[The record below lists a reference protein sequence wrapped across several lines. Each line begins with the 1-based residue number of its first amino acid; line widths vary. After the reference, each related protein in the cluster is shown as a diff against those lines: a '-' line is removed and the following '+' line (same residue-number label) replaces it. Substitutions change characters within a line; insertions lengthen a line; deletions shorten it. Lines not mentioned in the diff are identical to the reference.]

1 MKKFIAFMFVAI
13 ATLMSISSCKED
25 KVGFTYNLTTTANT
39 DGNVGVTFPVG
50 SFTLD
55 GTADL
60 NLLVAND
67 STYVPT
73 NEVVYS
79 LSQCCADCT
88 TECSDSTYTC
98 ERVQIPSEVVASAAR
113 VNSWLDGAFDV
124 TSAEGH
130 YDVKVTGYVKENLT
144 GFTFSIDKEWSNK

>member
-73 NEVVYS
+73 NEMAYS
-79 LSQCCADCT
+79 LSQCC
-88 TECSDSTYTC
+88 DSTYTC
-98 ERVQIPSEVVASAAR
+98 ERVQMPSEVVASAAR
-113 VNSWLDGAFDV
+113 VNSWLDSTFNV